1 MKEKNVKSTV
11 RKLNQDEKQK
21 LLQLLDNKLKN

>member
-11 RKLNQDEKQK
+11 KKLNQDEKQQ
-21 LLQLLDNKLKN
+21 LLQLLDNKSKN

>member
-11 RKLNQDEKQK
+11 KKLNQDEKQQ
-21 LLQLLDNKLKN
+21 LLQLLDKKSKN